1 MSLQAAANNPSHA
14 PNRAPVHRV
23 EVWPT
28 PGAGDPA
35 GEHVVRR
42 ARALGAD
49 LEHAATAKVYLIQ
62 ADLSPDQW
70 QAIQTKLLANPVT
83 EVPIE
88 RSRPVRPGSQ
98 VIEVHPLPGVMDPA
112 AQSVRE
118 SIRALTGLEV
128 GVSTGR
134 RVDLAGLSEAAARD
148 LAVKILANPAIHA
161 IHTTPFHPADL
172 PKGKPYQFKLR
183 HVELRSLSDEQLTR
197 LSRDAH
203 LFLSLDEMKAIQAY
217 YKSDGREPTD
227 IELETLAQTWSEHC
241 VHKTLKSRIRYRH
254 AGTEAR
260 RHEGASV
267 SADALPR
274 TPDLRAAEVLGD
286 SPTAPTDPINWHNRP
301 GHTIEPDGTIVI
313 DNLLKSTVAA
323 ATFELMKDGADS
335 WLLSVFKDNA
345 GVIAFDDHHAVCVK
359 VETHNHPS
367 AIEPYGGAATGIGG
381 CIRDVIGTGLA
392 AKPIAST
399 DVFCVA
405 HPGSFTAEIAE
416 HAEGKAGQS
425 RAAEA
430 SIVKPQNHFAL
441 SASSAL
447 KPLPPNTL
455 HPRRILTD
463 IVAGVRD
470 YGNRMGIPTVSGGV
484 FFDDRYVGNPLV
496 FCGCIGVMP
505 RHLIKGRANP
515 GDRIIAL
522 GGRTGRDGIHGA
534 TFSSTELEHTSADEF
549 SHAVQIGNAIE
560 EKRVLDAILRARDGG
575 ARDGE
580 TERRRDEVAESGNP
594 SCLRASVPPC
604 LPFYSALT
612 DCGAGGFSSAIGE
625 MGSELG
631 AEVHLDRAPL
641 KYDGL
646 SYTEIWISEAQE
658 RMILA
663 VPPANLPAL
672 QRICDEEGVELAD
685 LGHFGTPSKEIVL
698 HYHAQVVGR
707 LGVEFLH
714 EGIPMPTREA
724 VWGAEGTKAQR
735 HEGTKPNAESRMPNA
750 ESRMPNA
757 EATQNPELR
766 RASAPGSG
774 SVQALDS
781 SSAPL
786 GDSVPSCLR
795 ALLAHPT
802 IASKHW
808 IIRQYDHEVQ
818 GNTILKPLIG
828 PAGRGPGDAAI
839 IEPVPG
845 TGRGLAIS
853 QGLQNGLGDP
863 RLESRGLLVEH
874 SRGSDPYLMALA
886 AVDECVRNLVCVGA
900 DPDRIAILD
909 NFCWPSCQKPDN
921 LARLVRA
928 AEGCYDAAK
937 TYKTPFVSGKD
948 SLNNQL
954 RYTDPATG
962 MERLIE
968 IPPTLLIT
976 GIGIVPSIAKAVT
989 MDAKC
994 AGNMLVLLG
1003 ETTPALGGS
1012 IVRELLEAHHV
1023 ESSDAGAAFS
1033 KLRMPAITSDV
1044 PRVDLRAGPASA
1056 RAMHALINAG
1066 LVQSAHDCS
1075 EGGLLVAIAEMLIAS
1090 GGTPTGSARDRAAA
1104 SLGFSMSVLASQII
1118 PGLTGMP
1125 LGPASSASPT
1135 ASATADAEV
1144 LAAFAESPSRYVLE
1158 ISPASFPRVLA
1169 MLAERERASGVRM
1182 PMLILGT
1189 LDASSRLRWP
1199 SAGLDEPVESLAQAW
1214 QGPLDW

>member
-1 MSLQAAANNPSHA
+1 MTPS
-14 PNRAPVHRV
+14 PAPVHRF

-28 PGAGDPA
+28 PAAGDPA
-35 GEHVVRR
+35 GEHVVKR
-42 ARALGAD
+42 ARSLGA
-49 LEHAATAKVYLIQ
+49 EVAGASTAKIYLLQ
-62 ADLSPDQW
+62 GELSPSQLE
-70 QAIQTKLLANPVT
+70 AIRGKVLANPVT
-83 EVPIE
+83 ETANE
-88 RSRPVRPGSQ
+88 RARAASAGAQTV
-98 VIEVHPLPGVMDPA
+98 EVHPLPGVMDPA

-118 SIRALTGLEV
+118 SIRALTGLDV

-134 RVDLAGLSEAAARD
+134 RVDLIGLSEARARD
-148 LAVKILANPAIHA
+148 LAIKILANPAIHA
-161 IHTTPFHPADL
+161 IHTSPFHPADL

-183 HVELRSLSDEQLTR
+183 HVELRSLSDEQLTK
-197 LSRDAH
+197 LSREAH
-203 LFLSLDEMKAIQAY
+203 LFLSLDEMRAIQAY
-217 YKSDGREPTD
+217 YKAEGREPTD

-241 VHKTLKSRIRYRH
+241 VHKTLKSRIKYRH
-254 AGTEAR
+254 AGTPPQAQ
-260 RHEGASV
+260 RHEGA
-267 SADALPR
+267 
-274 TPDLRAAEVLGD
+274 
-286 SPTAPTDPINWHNRP
+286 DPINWQGRP
-301 GHTIEPDGTIVI
+301 GHAVEPDGTIVI

-345 GVIAFDDHHAVCVK
+345 GVIAFDDRHAVCVK

-367 AIEPYGGAATGIGG
+367 AIEPYGGSATGIGG

-405 HPGSFTAEIAE
+405 HPDRWGDPESSKHKAQIANE
-416 HAEGKAGQS
+416 NDVGKLGA
-425 RAAEA
+425 RAAGH
-430 SIVKPQNHFAL
+430 SHLSFAPL
-441 SASSAL
+441 RFEPS
-447 KPLPPNTL
+447 PLPPNTL

-505 RHLIKGRANP
+505 RHLIKGKANV

-560 EKRVLDAILRARDGG
+560 EKRVLDAILRARDQGTKP
-575 ARDGE
+575 RSH
-580 TERRRDEVAESGNP
+580 EVAESDDP
-594 SCLRASVPPC
+594 SCLRGSVASC
-604 LPFYSALT
+604 LPLFSAIT

-663 VPPANLPAL
+663 VPPENLAAL

-685 LGHFGTPSKEIVL
+685 LGHFGTPTREIVL
-698 HYHAQVVGR
+698 HYHAEVVGR
-707 LGVEFLH
+707 LGVDFLH
-714 EGIPMPTREA
+714 DGIPMPTREA
-724 VWGAEGTKAQR
+724 VWRGEGTEAR
-735 HEGTKPNAESRMPNA
+735 SHEGTKPNADSRISNA
-750 ESRMPNA
+750 PA
-757 EATQNPELR
+757 
-766 RASAPGSG
+766 
-774 SVQALDS
+774 AL
-781 SSAPL
+781 
-786 GDSVPSCLR
+786 CLR
-795 ALLAHPT
+795 ALLSHPT

-818 GNTILKPLIG
+818 GNTILKPLVG

-853 QGLQNGLGDP
+853 QGLQNGIGDP
-863 RLESRGLLVEH
+863 RFESPGH
-874 SRGSDPYLMALA
+874 GGGSDPYLMALA
-886 AVDECVRNLVCVGA
+886 AIDECVRNLVCVGA

-928 AEGCYDAAK
+928 AEGCYDGAK
-937 TYKTPFVSGKD
+937 AYRTPFVSGKD

-962 MERLIE
+962 QERLIE

-976 GIGIVPSIAKAVT
+976 GIGIVPSVAKAVS
-989 MDAKC
+989 MDAKR
-994 AGNMLVLLG
+994 AGNELLLIG
-1003 ETTPALGGS
+1003 TTTPAMGGS
-1012 IVRELLEAHHV
+1012 IFGEMARAAGEL
-1023 ESSDAGAAFS
+1023 SDASAAQAG
-1033 KLRMPAITSDV
+1033 MV
-1044 PRVDLRAGPASA
+1044 PRVDLQAGPATA

-1066 LVQSAHDCS
+1066 LVQAAHDCS

-1090 GGTPTGSARDRAAA
+1090 GGTPTGAPRDRAQAPLGA
-1104 SLGFSMSVLASQII
+1104 SISAKPETIVL
-1118 PGLTGMP
+1118 GLT
-1125 LGPASSASPT
+1125 
-1135 ASATADAEV
+1135 AEAAV
-1144 LAAFAESPSRYVLE
+1144 RTAAFAESPSRYVLE
-1158 ISPASFPRVLA
+1158 VAREDMARVQTVI
-1169 MLAERERASGVRM
+1169 AEVARSAGVSI
-1182 PMLILGT
+1182 PVLPLGT
-1189 LDASSRLRWP
+1189 LTAEPRLRWP
-1199 SAGLDEPVESLAQAW
+1199 QSELDVAVEDLATAW
-1214 QGPLDW
+1214 LGPLDW